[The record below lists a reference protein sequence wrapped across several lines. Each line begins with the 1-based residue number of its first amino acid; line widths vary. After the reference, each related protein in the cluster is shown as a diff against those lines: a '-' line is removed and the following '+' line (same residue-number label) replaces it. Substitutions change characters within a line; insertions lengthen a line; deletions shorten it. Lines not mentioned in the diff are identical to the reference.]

1 MDNNSNIKLY
11 VAYKDT
17 VEEIYIDKD
26 SSIKDLKLIIESKT
40 NIPSKNQILF
50 YKKSLLENEDTLD
63 EYNIS
68 NNKMIELK
76 IKKGSRKRSNNER
89 NLNIQRRNND
99 NIENKNSEVDYLGLG
114 SDILKTISNA
124 LNSPNEVHKLLQSP
138 IIDELKDNNDELK
151 KLNDYVVLKNFYDN
165 NNVKQLTKIVNFGS
179 TIVSLL
185 AGRNYNKNINDNNI
199 KNNNILYKEQNNYS
213 SSDEEEDDIRYNTKY
228 KKNNKKNNIKYNE
241 NYNNSYSDN
250 ESDNENDNENNY
262 KKKYKKQLKQLHD
275 MGFDDDNI
283 NISLLVKFN
292 GDIEKCINNLYE

>member
-185 AGRNYNKNINDNNI
+185 AGRNYNKNINDNI
-199 KNNNILYKEQNNYS
+199 KNNNILNKEQNNYS

-262 KKKYKKQLKQLHD
+262 KKKYKKHLKQLHD